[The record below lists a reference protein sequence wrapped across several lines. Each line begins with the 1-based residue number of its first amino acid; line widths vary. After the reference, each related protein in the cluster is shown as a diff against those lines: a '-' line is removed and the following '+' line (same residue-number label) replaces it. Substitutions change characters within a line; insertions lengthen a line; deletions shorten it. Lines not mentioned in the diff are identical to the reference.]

1 MPTSGDS
8 GISCIMD
15 RGKHHALGGIILDSA
30 ITVHRELGPGLV
42 ESAYELALAREL
54 HLRNL
59 IIRTHVPVELH
70 YKEVALEKAYV
81 MDILVEELIIIE
93 IKAVESIIPIFE
105 AQLITYLK
113 PADNH
118 LGYLINFNVPLLKNG
133 FRRIVHNF

>member
-1 MPTSGDS
+1 MHTSGDPE
-8 GISCIMD
+8 ICRIMD
-15 RGKHHALGGIILDSA
+15 RGKLNVLGGIILDSA
-30 ITVHRELGPGLV
+30 ITVHRELGPGLL

-54 HLRNL
+54 YIRNL
-59 IIRTHVPVELH
+59 LIRTHVPVELL
-70 YKEVALEKAYV
+70 YKDVALGKAYV

-113 PADNH
+113 LADKH
-118 LGYLINFNVPLLKNG
+118 LGYLINFNVSLLKNG